1 MFKRILRKI
10 AKWLLMLASLSGFTS
25 VALGAFA
32 AHGLRGK
39 LPENLLNAFQ
49 TGVSYQLWH
58 TMALIGVA
66 LLLLRSPESTLLK
79 VTGVLFAVGIL
90 LFSGSLYVLALSG
103 LGKLGMITPLGGV
116 LWLIAW
122 LCLGLAVWRTV

>member
-1 MFKRILRKI
+1 M
-10 AKWLLMLASLSGFTS
+10 AKWLLLLASLSGFTG

-39 LPENLLNAFQ
+39 LSENMLSVFQ

-66 LLLLRSPESTLLK
+66 VLLLRSPDSTLLK
-79 VTGVLFAVGIL
+79 ATGVLFALGIV
-90 LFSGSLYVLALSG
+90 LFSGSLYLLTLTG
-103 LGKLGMITPLGGV
+103 IGKLGMITPLGGV
-116 LWLIAW
+116 LWLVAW
-122 LCLGLAVWRTV
+122 LCLGLAVWRTL

>member
-1 MFKRILRKI
+1 M
-10 AKWLLMLASLSGFTS
+10 AKWLLLLASLSGFTG

-39 LPENLLNAFQ
+39 LSENMLSVFQ

-66 LLLLRSPESTLLK
+66 LLLLRSPDSSLLK
-79 VTGVLFAVGIL
+79 ATGLLFALGIV
-90 LFSGSLYVLALSG
+90 LFSGSLYLLTLTG
-103 LGKLGMITPLGGV
+103 IGKLGMITPLGGV
-116 LWLIAW
+116 LWLVAW
-122 LCLGLAVWRTV
+122 LCLGLAVWRTL

>member
-1 MFKRILRKI
+1 M
-10 AKWLLMLASLSGFTS
+10 AKWLLLLASLSGFTG

-39 LPENLLNAFQ
+39 LPESMLNVFQ

-79 VTGVLFAVGIL
+79 ATGVLFALGIV
-90 LFSGSLYVLALSG
+90 LFSGSLYLLTLTGV
-103 LGKLGMITPLGGV
+103 GKLGMITPLGGM

>member
-1 MFKRILRKI
+1 M
-10 AKWLLMLASLSGFTS
+10 AKWLLMLASLSGLTG

>member
-1 MFKRILRKI
+1 M
-10 AKWLLMLASLSGFTS
+10 AKWLLLLASLSGFTG

-39 LPENLLNAFQ
+39 LSENMLNVFQ

-66 LLLLRSPESTLLK
+66 LLLLRSPDSTLLK
-79 VTGVLFAVGIL
+79 ATGVLFALGIV
-90 LFSGSLYVLALSG
+90 LFSGSLYLLTLSG
-103 LGKLGMITPLGGV
+103 IGKLGMITPLGGV
-116 LWLIAW
+116 LWLVAW
-122 LCLGLAVWRTV
+122 LCLGLAVWRTL

>member
-1 MFKRILRKI
+1 M
-10 AKWLLMLASLSGFTS
+10 AKGLLMLASLSGFTG

-66 LLLLRSPESTLLK
+66 LLLLRGPDSALLK
-79 VTGVLFAVGIL
+79 TSGVLFAVGIV
-90 LFSGSLYVLALSG
+90 LFSGSLYLLALSG

-116 LWLIAW
+116 TWLVAW
-122 LCLGLAVWRTV
+122 FCLGLGIWRTL

>member
-1 MFKRILRKI
+1 M
-10 AKWLLMLASLSGFTS
+10 AKWLLMLASLSGFTG

-66 LLLLRSPESTLLK
+66 LLLLRGPDSALLR
-79 VTGVLFAVGIL
+79 TSGVLFAVGIV
-90 LFSGSLYVLALSG
+90 LFSGSLYLLALSG

-116 LWLIAW
+116 TWLVAW
-122 LCLGLAVWRTV
+122 FCLGLGIWRTL

>member
-1 MFKRILRKI
+1 M
-10 AKWLLMLASLSGFTS
+10 AKWLLMLASLSGFTG

-39 LPENLLNAFQ
+39 LPDNLLNAFQ

-66 LLLLRSPESTLLK
+66 LLLLRGPDSALLK
-79 VTGVLFAVGIL
+79 ASGVLFAVGIV
-90 LFSGSLYVLALSG
+90 LFSGSLYLLALSG

-116 LWLIAW
+116 TWLVAW
-122 LCLGLAVWRTV
+122 FCLGLGIWRTL

>member
-1 MFKRILRKI
+1 M
-10 AKWLLMLASLSGFTS
+10 AKWLLMLASLSGFTG

-116 LWLIAW
+116 TWLVAW
-122 LCLGLAVWRTV
+122 FCLGLGIWRTL

>member
-1 MFKRILRKI
+1 M

-66 LLLLRSPESTLLK
+66 LLLLRGPDSALLK
-79 VTGVLFAVGIL
+79 TSGVLFALGIV
-90 LFSGSLYVLALSG
+90 LFSGSLYLLALSG

-116 LWLIAW
+116 TWLVAW
-122 LCLGLAVWRTV
+122 FCLGLGIWRTL

>member
-1 MFKRILRKI
+1 M
-10 AKWLLMLASLSGFTS
+10 AKWLLLLASLSGFTG

-39 LPENLLNAFQ
+39 LSENMLNVFQ

-66 LLLLRSPESTLLK
+66 VLLLRSPDSTLLK
-79 VTGVLFAVGIL
+79 ATGVLFALGIV
-90 LFSGSLYVLALSG
+90 LFSGSLYLLTLSG
-103 LGKLGMITPLGGV
+103 IGKLGMITPLGGV
-116 LWLIAW
+116 LWLVAW
-122 LCLGLAVWRTV
+122 LCLGLAVWRTL

>member
-1 MFKRILRKI
+1 M
-10 AKWLLMLASLSGFTS
+10 AKWMLMLASLSGFTG

-66 LLLLRSPESTLLK
+66 LLLLRGPDSALLK
-79 VTGVLFAVGIL
+79 TSGVLFALGIV
-90 LFSGSLYVLALSG
+90 LFSGSLYLLALSG

-116 LWLIAW
+116 TWLVAW
-122 LCLGLAVWRTV
+122 FCLGLGIWRTL

>member
-1 MFKRILRKI
+1 M

-90 LFSGSLYVLALSG
+90 LFSGSLYLLALSG

>member
-1 MFKRILRKI
+1 M
-10 AKWLLMLASLSGFTS
+10 AKWLLMLASLSGFTG

-66 LLLLRSPESTLLK
+66 LLLLRGPDSALLK
-79 VTGVLFAVGIL
+79 TSGVLFAVGIV
-90 LFSGSLYVLALSG
+90 LFSGSLYLLALSG
-103 LGKLGMITPLGGV
+103 LGKLGMVTPLGGV
-116 LWLIAW
+116 TWLVAW
-122 LCLGLAVWRTV
+122 FCLGLGIWRTL

>member
-1 MFKRILRKI
+1 M
-10 AKWLLMLASLSGFTS
+10 AKWLLMLASLSGFTG

-66 LLLLRSPESTLLK
+66 LLLLRGPDSALLK
-79 VTGVLFAVGIL
+79 TSGVLFAVGIV
-90 LFSGSLYVLALSG
+90 LFSGSLYLLALSG

-116 LWLIAW
+116 TWLVAW
-122 LCLGLAVWRTV
+122 FCLGLGIWRTL